1 MFLILFLL
9 FSDGNADFEDVE
21 IPAIGSLL
29 KQFLVSLSTYH
40 IKSVYLR
47 HAWSVLS
54 YPWLLL
60 FQRELPGGIV
70 PEDFVSHFVKVQQR
84 YPSEAT
90 PEALDTLKDS
100 LRLLPTTNYNM
111 LSYLIQHLT
120 RVAKHS
126 DKNKMTPVSLA
137 IVFGPNIFPCG
148 SGIEAL
154 KLQGYSN
161 STTCRMIQNYRTLF
175 DRRRGQKR
183 APPEKPQPYNE
194 HKRRKQVRKKNKFA

>member
-1 MFLILFLL
+1 M
-9 FSDGNADFEDVE
+9 
-21 IPAIGSLL
+21 
-29 KQFLVSLSTYH
+29 
-40 IKSVYLR
+40 
-47 HAWSVLS
+47 
-54 YPWLLL
+54 

-70 PEDFVSHFVKVQQR
+70 PEDFVPHFANIQQR
-84 YPSEAT
+84 YPSEASS
-90 PEALDTLKDS
+90 EALDKLKES

-126 DKNKMTPVSLA
+126 DKNKMTAVSLS

-148 SGIEAL
+148 SGVEAL

-161 STTCRMIQNYRTLF
+161 ATTCRLIQNYRTLF

-183 APPEKPQPYNE
+183 EPPEKPQPYSE
-194 HKRRKQVRKKNKFA
+194 HKRQKKVITTDTGITCVRENSQL